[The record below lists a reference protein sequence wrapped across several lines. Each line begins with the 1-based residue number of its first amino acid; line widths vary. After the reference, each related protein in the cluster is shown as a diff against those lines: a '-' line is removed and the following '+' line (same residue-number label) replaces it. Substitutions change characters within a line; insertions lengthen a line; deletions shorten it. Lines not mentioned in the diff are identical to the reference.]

1 MDSQGRRKWLGG
13 YVREGSRGAV
23 FIIERV
29 INKTSFH
36 VSTRCKT
43 ERAALKE
50 LERFEQDPSSY
61 RAMVR
66 AVRPDNECIVTPQRL
81 VDFKTYQLNVRKVVP
96 KYAADA
102 QRRMKKWMHFL
113 AGRDIRNVTLRE
125 LTGHLTDDEADR
137 TGRIVALKAFTKWLR
152 RSGVLKRSE
161 DPTLDLEVPRSKP
174 EKLSRRKAVTIE
186 LVRAAVPRLDKHV
199 ANLVQVMAATG
210 LHMSEVRRF
219 AGGEGGLHE
228 PNEKQRA
235 AGVLAFF
242 SVRHKTGGLH
252 VVALTDVDALKAA
265 RAIQQRGRIASEAKV
280 WRDLRDTE
288 AGFNVGSLR
297 HSHATWLHDA
307 GVSLEA
313 IAEQLGHRDKRTT
326 ADFYRDMGAT
336 ARPLPVPTL
345 RLVKG

>member
-1 MDSQGRRKWLGG
+1 VDSQGRRKWLGG
-13 YVREGSRGAV
+13 YVREGTRGAV

-29 INKTSFH
+29 INGTSFH

-43 ERAALKE
+43 ERAALRE

-61 RAMVR
+61 RPMVR
-66 AVRPDNECIVTPQRL
+66 AVRPDNECVVTPQRL
-81 VDFKTYQLNVRKVVP
+81 IDFETYQLNVRKVVP

-102 QRRMKKWMHFL
+102 QRRMKKWMHFF

-125 LTGHLTDDEADR
+125 LTGHLTEDESDR

-152 RSGVLKRSE
+152 RSGSLKRSE
-161 DPTLDLEVPRSKP
+161 DPTLDLEVPRAKP
-174 EKLSRRKAVTIE
+174 AKLSRRKAVSVE
-186 LVRAAVPRLDKHV
+186 FVRAAVPKLDKHV
-199 ANLVQVMAATG
+199 ADLVQVMAATG

-219 AGGEGGLHE
+219 AWGEGGLHE

-252 VVALTDVDALKAA
+252 VVAITDTDALKAA
-265 RAIQQRGRIASEAKV
+265 QAIQQRGRIASEAKV
-280 WRDLRDTE
+280 WRDLKAAD

-297 HSHATWLHDA
+297 HSHATWLYEA
-307 GVSLEA
+307 GVSLPDVA
-313 IAEQLGHRDKRTT
+313 KQLGHRDQRTT
-326 ADFYRDMGAT
+326 DDFYVHMGAT
-336 ARPLPVPTL
+336 AKVLPVPTL